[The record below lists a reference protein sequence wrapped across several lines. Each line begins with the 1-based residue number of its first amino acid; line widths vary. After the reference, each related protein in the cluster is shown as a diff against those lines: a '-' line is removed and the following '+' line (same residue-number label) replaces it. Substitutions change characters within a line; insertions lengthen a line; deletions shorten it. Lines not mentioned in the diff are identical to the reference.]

1 MGKNI
6 RYAVWEAVLL
16 RLDKFQVGADFILL
30 YKLLGSSFIIFF
42 MCLYGV
48 GIYKF
53 RFLHKSNLFIDLI
66 KSNNTSKYFYI
77 FPFFYYPVSR
87 EIKIYQVKILA
98 HTIIL
103 PPLPLFF
110 PFTSA
115 KAFH

>member
-77 FPFFYYPVSR
+77 FPLFYLSCFPLK
-87 EIKIYQVKILA
+87 KIYFLEI
-98 HTIIL
+98 
-103 PPLPLFF
+103 
-110 PFTSA
+110 
-115 KAFH
+115 